1 MNPDLDHV
9 LESAIAALDGAGVR
23 WALVGGLAV
32 SAWASPRATRDVDLY
47 ADLQEVAPSRL
58 QEKLESHGFVV
69 PAMEEELR
77 TYGVFR
83 CRSGEAGV
91 FLDVFSSTGPLGRAI
106 LDRRVE
112 VDDGERKLW
121 LISPEDLAI
130 LKAFSERERDFED
143 LVQIL
148 RVQEDTLDMDYI
160 EQWTRLLDAGIESDE
175 VTERMDRA
183 VALARS
189 GG

>member
-1 MNPDLDHV
+1 MNPHLDKV

-32 SAWASPRATRDVDLY
+32 SAWATPRATRDVDLY
-47 ADLQEVAPSRL
+47 AELQEVAPSLL
-58 QEKLESHGFVV
+58 QEKLESHGFIV
-69 PAMEEELR
+69 PAMEEELQ

-83 CRSGEAGV
+83 CRSRTAGV
-91 FLDVFSSTGPLGRAI
+91 FLDVFSSIGPLGAAI

-112 VDDGERKLW
+112 VDDGTRRLW
-121 LISPEDLAI
+121 LISAEDLAI
-130 LKAFSERERDFED
+130 LKAFSERDRDFQD

-148 RVQEDTLDMDYI
+148 TVQMDNLDMEYI
-160 EQWTRLLDAGIESDE
+160 EQWTRMLDASIESDE
-175 VTERMDRA
+175 VTQRMQRA

-189 GG
+189 

>member
-1 MNPDLDHV
+1 M
-9 LESAIAALDGAGVR
+9 
-23 WALVGGLAV
+23 
-32 SAWASPRATRDVDLY
+32 
-47 ADLQEVAPSRL
+47 
-58 QEKLESHGFVV
+58 
-69 PAMEEELR
+69 
-77 TYGVFR
+77 
-83 CRSGEAGV
+83 
-91 FLDVFSSTGPLGRAI
+91 FLDVFSSTGPLGSAI

-121 LISPEDLAI
+121 LISAEDLAI
-130 LKAFSERERDFED
+130 LKAFSDRERDFED

-148 RVQEDTLDMDYI
+148 RVQEGTLDMDYI

-189 GG
+189 RG

>member
-1 MNPDLDHV
+1 MNPDLDNV
-9 LESAIAALDGAGVR
+9 LDSAIAALDGAGVR

-32 SAWASPRATRDVDLY
+32 SAWAAPRATRDVDLY
-47 ADLQEVAPSRL
+47 AELQKVAPSLL

-83 CRSGEAGV
+83 CRSETTGV
-91 FLDVFSSTGPLGRAI
+91 FLDVFSSTGPLGSAI

-121 LISPEDLAI
+121 LISAEDLAI
-130 LKAFSERERDFED
+130 LKAFSDRERDFED
-143 LVQIL
+143 LVQVL
-148 RVQEDTLDMDYI
+148 RVQKGTLDMEYI
-160 EQWTRLLDAGIESDE
+160 EQWARMLDSSIESDE
-175 VTERMDRA
+175 VTRRLQRA
-183 VALARS
+183 VARS
-189 GG
+189 VS